1 VGGEDGSGVSS
12 SAEGSAEL
20 SAEQSAERIEAP
32 AQTRLCFD
40 AAELRRIIALS
51 FSAGELSK
59 FAERFKVFVGR
70 QEPAQ
75 GARNLVRALEARG
88 ELERLVT
95 NLREAK
101 PLVEWPEGQVEAVEV
116 APVAA
121 EPDAH
126 RAPAE
131 LSEAVVEVAPA
142 AEAPKSR
149 PLVDPYL
156 EQAAAEEAKPK
167 RNLLL
172 PLAGV
177 FGAGLLLGAVGL
189 WLLARDA
196 TPPPAGPAL
205 ETGSVAQLAAN
216 HLERSVGAVM
226 KSCDTKPAGSVRDT
240 LADAFRRCGQ
250 AKIRPGVA
258 PLVAP
263 APRPKPEPEPQRQA
277 APPKQGTP
285 SRSPACLDRCH
296 RMHAQCQQSDCGP
309 EPRSSAKYASYQK
322 CMSGCLTKYS
332 RCRLSCR

>member
-1 VGGEDGSGVSS
+1 VGGEDDSGAVSS
-12 SAEGSAEL
+12 TEDAET
-20 SAEQSAERIEAP
+20 P
-32 AQTRLCFD
+32 TQTRLRFD

-70 QEPAQ
+70 QEPTQ

-101 PLVEWPEGQVEAVEV
+101 PLVEWPQGQVEVVDATPV
-116 APVAA
+116 VAA
-121 EPDAH
+121 PEAPSEP
-126 RAPAE
+126 
-131 LSEAVVEVAPA
+131 SEAVAEVAPA
-142 AEAPKSR
+142 AEAAEPPRTK

-156 EQAAAEEAKPK
+156 EQAAAEEANPK

-172 PLAGV
+172 PLAVV
-177 FGAGLLLGAVGL
+177 FGAGLLLGAAGL
-189 WLLARDA
+189 WLVARDA
-196 TPPPAGPAL
+196 PPPPAGPAL

-258 PLVAP
+258 PFVAP
-263 APRPKPEPEPQRQA
+263 APRPQPEPEPQRQA
-277 APPKQGTP
+277 APRKRGTP

-296 RMHAQCQQSDCGP
+296 QMHAQCQQSDCGA